1 MRDMKIT
8 EEDVIPILKNLIKIK
23 TENPPGKTLD
33 AVEYIKNI
41 FEKFGIETKIQEY
54 AEGKANVIASYGE
67 GRITIILTGHLDT
80 VPAGDET
87 RWKYPPFAAEEHNGM
102 IYGRGS
108 TDMKGAVAAF
118 IAVLIALKENKIKLN
133 KKILFL
139 GTSDEEIGMDG
150 SLAAKQDGIME
161 GCEFVLV
168 GEPTEL
174 QVGIAEK
181 GTLWIKVKVFGKSA
195 HGSTPHLGIS
205 AIEGAA
211 SLIPKMKEAVPE
223 FSHEVLG
230 KSTLNIGK
238 ISGGTLINVVPEYCE
253 FRCDY
258 RLVADNLRE
267 GVKRKILEIIDEYN
281 FEGPARAE
289 IEIIHEIPALELSR
303 EDEVVKTLKQK
314 AFEIGKEK
322 IIGLNYGTDGAMLIP
337 EYNTPFVIMGP
348 GKLDQLHVTDE
359 FTEKQEVID
368 YANLVYDTLI
378 ETYSLKKE

>member
-1 MRDMKIT
+1 MIT
-8 EEDVIPILKNLIKIK
+8 EEDVIPILKELIKIK
-23 TENPPGKTLD
+23 TENPPGNTIG
-33 AVEYIKNI
+33 AVNYIKGI
-41 FEKFGIETKIQEY
+41 FEKFGIETKIQNY
-54 AEGKANVIASYGE
+54 AEERANVIAHYGDSDE
-67 GRITIILTGHLDT
+67 TVILTGHLDT
-80 VPAGDET
+80 VPSGDET
-87 RWKYPPFAAEEHNGM
+87 KWKYPPFAAEEHEGR

-108 TDMKGAVAAF
+108 TDMKGADAAF
-118 IAVLIALKENKIKLN
+118 IAILIALKKNDIKLK
-133 KKILFL
+133 KKIIFL

-150 SLAAKQDGIME
+150 AVAAKQEGIME

-181 GTLWIKVKVFGKSA
+181 GTFWVKVKVYGESA

-205 AIEGAA
+205 AIEGATI
-211 SLIPKMKEAVPE
+211 LIPKMKEVIPD
-223 FSHEVLG
+223 FIHEIMG

-267 GVKRKILEIIDEYN
+267 GVRSKIKEIIDDFN
-281 FEGPARAE
+281 KTGPARAE
-289 IEIIHEIPALELSR
+289 IEMIHEVPAIELIR
-303 EDEVVKTLKQK
+303 EDEVVKKLKKK
-314 AFEIGKEK
+314 AIDLGREK

-337 EYNTPFVIMGP
+337 DYNVPFVIMGP

-359 FTEKQEVID
+359 YTEKQEVID
-368 YANLVYDTLI
+368 YANLVYDTLV
-378 ETYSLKKE
+378 ETYSE